1 MEEFKYTVTDK
12 PWDISWHYSYTDE
25 FGPMGVV
32 GEAVQYAPER
42 IPELVGAFR
51 KAWDDLPGVLERQGL
66 SQEEAAWFL
75 TKIGQRKQ

>member
-25 FGPMGVV
+25 FGSMGVL

-42 IPELVGAFR
+42 IPALVGAFR
-51 KAWDDLPGVLERQGL
+51 KAWTTCRLSSNVSNSPKKRQSGS
-66 SQEEAAWFL
+66 SQESVAV
-75 TKIGQRKQ
+75 KQ